1 MQVCEFLVEQK
12 RVVLPFLRQS
22 AVSLETQGDETM
34 ADLVR
39 NVLSSKTLPY
49 SFIIIN
55 HILYLFTLKAGF
67 RIRIR
72 IGSGLYQVSESGSG
86 FRRAKMKN
94 YPKSRKK
101 SRNLMF

>member
-39 NVLSSKTLPY
+39 NVLSSKILPY

-55 HILYLFTLKAGF
+55 HIHITIY
-67 RIRIR
+67 
-72 IGSGLYQVSESGSG
+72 V
-86 FRRAKMKN
+86 
-94 YPKSRKK
+94 KSRV
-101 SRNLMF
+101 SYPDPNWIWILSGQ